1 MDNLLNLLK
10 ENARLSTAELAVM
23 LNKSEQ
29 EVKDQIAAYEKE
41 GIIGGYQALIN
52 WEKAGDTRV
61 TALIELR
68 ITPQPDVGF
77 DAVAERVMRFEE
89 VESVYL
95 MSGAYDLAVVVHGN
109 TMQDIAAFVA
119 RRLSSISGVIS
130 TATHFIMTRYKD
142 GGVILNPLEKKDERR
157 QVVYD

>member
-29 EVKDQIAAYEKE
+29 EVKEQIAAYEKE

-95 MSGAYDLAVVVHGN
+95 MSGAYDLAVVVHGT

-157 QVVYD
+157 QVFYD

>member
-1 MDNLLNLLK
+1 
-10 ENARLSTAELAVM
+10 M

-29 EVKDQIAAYEKE
+29 EVKEQIAAYEKE

-119 RRLSSISGVIS
+119 RRK
-130 TATHFIMTRYKD
+130 AK
-142 GGVILNPLEKKDERR
+142 N
-157 QVVYD
+157 